1 MENVF
6 QRITEK
12 NSIVK
17 GFEDENSHLYPDYGH
32 GMIGIITDSGALSME
47 NEHYE
52 PDTGNIVDAAHQRAW
67 QADGAN
73 ASRVISYAVLETHIR
88 VAYHYGYEHLIVVSS
103 TQVPY
108 YTRRQLAA
116 MLELPIS
123 RIREVKPRVGNLVGS
138 YTRKDFAGVRYISRN
153 SNKGAGYREGI
164 EWYENR

>member
-6 QRITEK
+6 QILTKK

-32 GMIGIITDSGALSME
+32 GMIGIITASGALSME

-52 PDTGNIVDAAHQRAW
+52 PGTGNIVDAVHQRAR
-67 QADGAN
+67 QVDGAN
-73 ASRVISYAVLETHIR
+73 ASSVISYAVLEPHIY
-88 VAYHYGYEHLIVVSS
+88 VAYLYGYERLIVVSS

-116 MLELPIS
+116 VLELPIS
-123 RIREVKPRVGNLVGS
+123 RIRKLKPRVGNLVAS

-164 EWYENR
+164 EWYKNR